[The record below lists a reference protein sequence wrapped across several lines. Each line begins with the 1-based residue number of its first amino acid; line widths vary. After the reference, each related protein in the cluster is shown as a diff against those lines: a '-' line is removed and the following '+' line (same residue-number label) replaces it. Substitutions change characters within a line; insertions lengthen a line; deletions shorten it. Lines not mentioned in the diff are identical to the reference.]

1 MLHILWLIIKFI
13 LILLGIGLGL
23 ILLAV
28 LLILFCPVR
37 YSACGTKEQDDWKQI
52 TGQVRV
58 SWLFHAVSLR
68 TTWKEGSLEKVFCL
82 FGIPVSELL
91 KKRRQKKAHTSEKK
105 KETSG
110 TGKTEK
116 KRDTEKKRNAGN
128 VTVESVHKEKIA
140 ELPKAEE
147 HLKPKP
153 EIQKPIAQEPSAEK
167 TVSQEKKQ
175 RRSPFSSLISRIK
188 KLFHGILAKLRNI
201 RSTVRKI
208 TGNISWWRDFLE
220 HPRVKAA
227 ISLVWKNAKFLIR
240 HVLPTRASGEIAFS
254 CEDPAVTGCI
264 LAILGMTIPFHKN
277 CVQITPLFQGEN
289 YFRGNISVRGRIYG
303 FVFIKAAIVIYFN
316 KNIKYVIKRWKTR
329 RA

>member
-1 MLHILWLIIKFI
+1 MLHILWLILKFI

-58 SWLFHAVSLR
+58 SWLFRAVSLR
-68 TTWKEGSLEKVFCL
+68 VAWKEGSLEKVFCL

-140 ELPKAEE
+140 ELP
-147 HLKPKP
+147 
-153 EIQKPIAQEPSAEK
+153 
-167 TVSQEKKQ
+167 
-175 RRSPFSSLISRIK
+175 
-188 KLFHGILAKLRNI
+188 
-201 RSTVRKI
+201 
-208 TGNISWWRDFLE
+208 
-220 HPRVKAA
+220 
-227 ISLVWKNAKFLIR
+227 
-240 HVLPTRASGEIAFS
+240 
-254 CEDPAVTGCI
+254 
-264 LAILGMTIPFHKN
+264 
-277 CVQITPLFQGEN
+277 
-289 YFRGNISVRGRIYG
+289 
-303 FVFIKAAIVIYFN
+303 
-316 KNIKYVIKRWKTR
+316 
-329 RA
+329 

>member
-13 LILLGIGLGL
+13 LILLGIG
-23 ILLAV
+23 
-28 LLILFCPVR
+28 PVR

-58 SWLFHAVSLR
+58 SWLFRAVSLR
-68 TTWKEGSLEKVFCL
+68 VAWKEGSLEKVFCL

-105 KETSG
+105 KEISG

-128 VTVESVHKEKIA
+128 ATVESAHNEKIA

-153 EIQKPIAQEPSAEK
+153 ETQIKPEIQKSIAQEPSAEK

-175 RRSPFSSLISRIK
+175 RRNPFSSLISRIK
-188 KLFHGILAKLRNI
+188 NLFHGILAKLRNI

-254 CEDPAVTGCI
+254 CEDPAVTGSI

-303 FVFIKAAIVIYFN
+303 FVFIKVAIVIYFN